1 MMTVGGRA
9 HTIAEIKK
17 VGKLGYPFAEINIDD
32 PVRVKEDIAVL
43 RELKA
48 SYDMYFL
55 AHYPS
60 EGNPNDLK
68 NLRENFLPKIKQLI
82 AYSADLD
89 IHKGTMHFWMD
100 KRWADTSVIAAKIEM
115 LAELVDFAETC
126 ELVLCLENLSAQHD
140 SFSTF
145 FEAIPNLRMT
155 MDIGH
160 GELLSKENTAFG
172 FMENVFSKI
181 AHVHVHDNLGGNSV
195 KDDLHLALGD
205 GIVDYPRILALLKK
219 KGYQSTITMEV
230 KPGDMPRSLKVLKA
244 YI

>member
-1 MMTVGGRA
+1 MITVGGRA
-9 HTIAEIKK
+9 HTIAEINK

-55 AHYPS
+55 AHYPN

-68 NLRENFLPKIKQLI
+68 NLRENFLPRLKQLI

-100 KRWADTSVIAAKIEM
+100 KRWTDASVIAAKIEM

-140 SFSTF
+140 SFSMF

-205 GIVDYPRILALLKK
+205 GIVDYPRILALLKE

-230 KPGDMPRSLKVLKA
+230 KPGDMPRTLKVLKA

>member
-1 MMTVGGRA
+1 MTVGGRA

-55 AHYPS
+55 AHYPN

-205 GIVDYPRILALLKK
+205 GIVDYPRILALLKE

-230 KPGDMPRSLKVLKA
+230 KPADMPRSLKVLKA